1 MFTRYDAGLMVQS
14 FSLPRLSRWYEQ
26 YGRQLPP
33 AATLIL
39 LLASA
44 HLAARLFWTLL
55 PLPPEAR
62 WQPPVISPSSTTV
75 TRQIDVQM
83 LAERH
88 LFGTWQAPTAADV
101 GNAPD
106 TRLSLTLMGIL
117 ASSKPESSRALI
129 GSSDGEEK
137 PYAISDEVI
146 SGVTLQAIF
155 ADRVVLSRNGVLE
168 TLRLQKDAPIAGIGQ
183 DQDAS
188 RGAGSQLG
196 QIRDQIMADPSK
208 AAQYVRV
215 QPAMVNG
222 AMRGFRIYPGRERDA
237 FNSLGLRPGDLVTAV
252 NGIQLDDSQKALQ
265 TLTDM
270 AKVGS
275 VSVTIERGGQSQLL
289 NLNFN

>member
-1 MFTRYDAGLMVQS
+1 MAQS
-14 FSLPRLSRWYEQ
+14 ISLQRLSRWYEQ

-39 LLASA
+39 LLISA
-44 HLAARLFWTLL
+44 HLAARLCWSLI
-55 PLPPEAR
+55 PLPEEVR
-62 WQPPVISPSSTTV
+62 WQPPVISPSSRPDA
-75 TRQIDVQM
+75 RQVDVQA

-88 LFGTWQAPTAADV
+88 LFGTWQAPTAADAAE
-101 GNAPD
+101 APE
-106 TRLSLTLMGIL
+106 TRLSLTLLGIL
-117 ASSKPESSRALI
+117 ASSKPEGSRALI

-146 SGVTLQAIF
+146 RGVTLQAIF

-168 TLRLQKDAPIAGIGQ
+168 TLRLQKDAPIEGSTP
-183 DQDAS
+183 DQNVSSA
-188 RGAGSQLG
+188 AGSQLG

-208 AAQYVRV
+208 AAQYIRV

-222 AMRGFRIYPGRERDA
+222 AMRGFRIYPGREREA
-237 FNSLGLRPGDLVTAV
+237 FNNLGLRPGDLVTAV

-275 VSVTIERGGQSQLL
+275 ASVTIERGGQSQLL